1 VQNVLPDKY
10 PLDDTTIDAVL
21 ADENYL
27 GRLFDYGVIVPRL
40 ELLYRH
46 AADDLGEPRLLELCR
61 DSSPVYA
68 WPYKH
73 RHVWRTERSRRGI
86 ALVRALLGRPV
97 TSVDR

>member
-40 ELLYRH
+40 ELCTGMPPMTL
-46 AADDLGEPRLLELCR
+46 ANPGC
-61 DSSPVYA
+61 
-68 WPYKH
+68 
-73 RHVWRTERSRRGI
+73 
-86 ALVRALLGRPV
+86 
-97 TSVDR
+97 